1 MEKLVIIGSGM
12 AGGKLAEE
20 LILLK
25 NHENIT
31 YDITIVGE
39 EQYGNYDRIKLTTL
53 LKEDEI
59 LDFWINPEEW
69 YESNKINAL
78 IGEKIVNIDR
88 KNKNIKSDKGTVIKY
103 DKLVLAT
110 GSQPYIPNI
119 EGIDKKGIFTLR
131 NIDDVKK
138 IKEYLKN
145 RENVLV
151 IGGGLLGLELAYTLY
166 EIGKQ
171 VTVSHLMETLI
182 ELQLNK
188 EAAKY
193 LEEKLKHLGIQFI
206 MNTYATNIIS
216 KEDGKFKVDFKDGKI
231 IETEM
236 IIVNCG
242 IKPEK
247 TLAEKAL
254 LKTNKGIIINDKLQT
269 NDEYI
274 YALGECVEYN
284 GQTYGVIAPIYEQAR
299 TLAKILNGE
308 NISYPDS
315 ILPPIKLKSE
325 VAAIA
330 MGKINEEDGDQVIN
344 YQNPKT
350 FIYKKL
356 IIRDNLLIGAHLVGE
371 DLNSDALGVYYRSK
385 LPLPNRI
392 EQIIF
397 PGVHKPGSS
406 SLAVY
411 WPNNIT
417 ICDCNGITC
426 GTIRETIRQ
435 NGNDIDRIMKIS
447 RAGTS
452 CGTCKNRIQ
461 SIIDNT
467 FDAIIV
473 GAGLGGLSFS
483 ATLAKY
489 GKKIL
494 VIEKHDKVG
503 GYATSFTRD
512 EFRFDASLHNIG
524 PIYGPLKE
532 IFEDIG
538 IMDKI
543 KYVPFENFQRIIFPD
558 HNIIIPKGI
567 DNFVK
572 ILSEYFPEEKEGIK
586 KLFDEIK
593 HIRKGF
599 DEFEYMSLSGNPED
613 IVNPMMGVAY
623 PQFIELTQVSF
634 GEFMDKFI
642 NDKKLKGIIGN
653 VWWYF
658 SVPPSAIASLLYSVQ
673 TAGYIE
679 YAGGN
684 IEGTSQSL
692 SNSLEE
698 VIIANHG
705 KIILNTEVKK
715 VLIEDKKAEG
725 VLTDQGEI
733 FYSDMIISNIGA
745 SNTLK
750 ISDEDQIKKRYKRKV
765 DNQENS
771 LSALQLYLGLDCNPK
786 DLGMKDH
793 TFTIFSSYDHDE
805 NYKNIVEGKYDKT
818 FFCCLNYSY
827 FDKTAAP
834 EGKGILNIFTLD
846 HINNWKY
853 LSENQYRIKKEKI
866 TDIIIKKAEKHI
878 PDLSKHII
886 VKELGTPR
894 TMHKYTFNPEG
905 SIYGPSLIVEQAG
918 MLRLQPIT
926 PVKGLFLVGSSIY
939 PGGGYP
945 SVISSGYKTAKMIL
959 FNEKK
964 LKEQA
969 DIGEDNNN

>member
-20 LILLK
+20 IILLK
-25 NHENIT
+25 NQSDMQYNIT
-31 YDITIVGE
+31 IIGE
-39 EQYGNYDRIKLTTL
+39 EPYGNYDRIKLTAL

-59 LDFWINPEEW
+59 LDFWINPKEW
-69 YESNKINAL
+69 YNENKINAVL
-78 IGEKIVNIDR
+78 GERAVSIER
-88 KNKNIKSDKGTVIKY
+88 KDKTIKTDKGSVYKY
-103 DKLVLAT
+103 DKLIIAA

-119 EGIDKKGIFTLR
+119 EGIDKKGVFTLR
-131 NIDDVKK
+131 NIEDAKK

-145 RENVLV
+145 RENILV
-151 IGGGLLGLELAYTLY
+151 IGGGLLGLELAYSLY
-166 EIGKQ
+166 ELGKQ
-171 VTVSHLMETLI
+171 VTVSHLMDSLI

-188 EAAKY
+188 TAAKY
-193 LEEKLKHLGIQFI
+193 LEEKLKKLGIQFI

-216 KEDGKFKVDFKDGKI
+216 KGDGNFKVDFKDGRI
-231 IETEM
+231 IQTEM
-236 IIVNCG
+236 IIINCG

-247 TLAEKAL
+247 SLAEKAN
-254 LKTNKGIIINDKLQT
+254 LKTNKGIIINERLQT
-269 NDEYI
+269 SDENI

-284 GQTYGVIAPIYEQAR
+284 GQTYGIIAPIYEQAR
-299 TLAKILNGE
+299 TLARIFNGE
-308 NISYPDS
+308 DISYPNS
-315 ILPPIKLKSE
+315 LLPPIKLKSE
-325 VAAIA
+325 VAVIA
-330 MGKINEEDGDQVIN
+330 MGKINEDEGDEVIN
-344 YQNPKT
+344 YQNPKS

-356 IIRDNLLIGAHLVGE
+356 IIKDNLLVGAHLVGE

-411 WPNNIT
+411 WPNDIT
-417 ICDCNGITC
+417 ICDCNGISC
-426 GTIRETIRQ
+426 GRIRETIRQ
-435 NGNDIDRIMKIS
+435 CGTDIEKIMKIS

-489 GKKIL
+489 GKKVL

-503 GYATSFTRD
+503 GYATSFIRGD
-512 EFRFDASLHNIG
+512 FRFDASLHNIG

-538 IMDKI
+538 ILDKI

-558 HNIIIPKGI
+558 HNINIPKGI
-567 DNFVK
+567 DNFIE

-586 KLFDEIK
+586 KLFNELR

-613 IVNPMMGVAY
+613 LINPMMAVAY
-623 PQFIELTQVSF
+623 PQFIELAQISF
-634 GEFMDKFI
+634 GEFMDKYI
-642 NDKKLKGIIGN
+642 NDKSLKGIIGN

-658 SVPPSAIASLLYSVQ
+658 GSPPSTIASLLYSVQ
-673 TAGYIE
+673 SAGYIE
-679 YAGGN
+679 YSGGN

-698 VIIANHG
+698 IIIANHG

-733 FYSDMIISNIGA
+733 FYSDMIITNIGA
-745 SNTLK
+745 RNTLK

-765 DNQENS
+765 DNQEIS

-793 TFTIFSSYDHDE
+793 TFTVFFTYDHDE
-805 NYKNIVEGKYDKT
+805 NYKNIIEGKYDKA
-818 FFCCLNYSY
+818 FFCCLNYSF

-846 HINNWKY
+846 HIKNWEN
-853 LSENQYRIKKEKI
+853 LSENQYRIKKEKVI
-866 TDIIIKKAEKHI
+866 DIIIKKAEKYI
-878 PDLSKHII
+878 PDLSRHIV

-894 TMHKYTFNPEG
+894 TMHKYTFNPDG

-926 PVKGLFLVGSSIY
+926 PVKGLFIVGSSIY

-964 LKEQA
+964 LKEQ
-969 DIGEDNNN
+969 ENKE